1 MNTKSMKNLFSKSMS
16 NSKWAIITAS
26 IVVFMAAVGFLFY
39 EGSKKTVALTID
51 GKEKEIRTHANTIQ
65 DILQD
70 LEISTHS
77 QDYLYPSASTEVTN
91 NMKVVWEPAKQ
102 VELTVGDKKKTVWTT
117 ASTVKE
123 LLRENKIEIGEHDK
137 IKPGIN
143 EQVTGETKIHIE
155 PAFPVK
161 IVEGGKEKEAW
172 STSTTVA
179 DFLKQQGITLDKQ
192 DRVEPALDKVIK
204 VNDVV
209 NVVRVEKVTDV
220 VEEPTAFKVVT
231 KKDSDLTKGNEKVV
245 QEGEKGLKE
254 MKYEIIKENGKEVSR
269 KLLSERVIK
278 DSTDKIVNVGT
289 KTIVAQVSRGQ
300 NDSSSQESSSEREF
314 YVSSTAYTASCN
326 GCSGVTTTGINLK
339 ANPGVKVIAVDPSV
353 IPLGSKVY
361 VEGYGY
367 AVAADT
373 GGAIRG
379 NKIDVFFS
387 SKSDAYSWGRKS
399 VKVKILN

>member
-1 MNTKSMKNLFSKSMS
+1 
-16 NSKWAIITAS
+16 
-26 IVVFMAAVGFLFY
+26 
-39 EGSKKTVALTID
+39 
-51 GKEKEIRTHANTIQ
+51 
-65 DILQD
+65 
-70 LEISTHS
+70 
-77 QDYLYPSASTEVTN
+77 
-91 NMKVVWEPAKQ
+91 
-102 VELTVGDKKKTVWTT
+102 
-117 ASTVKE
+117 
-123 LLRENKIEIGEHDK
+123 
-137 IKPGIN
+137 
-143 EQVTGETKIHIE
+143 
-155 PAFPVK
+155 
-161 IVEGGKEKEAW
+161 
-172 STSTTVA
+172 
-179 DFLKQQGITLDKQ
+179 
-192 DRVEPALDKVIK
+192 